1 MILNKTEIL
10 SLDRFYRANLINSI
24 VGIKQASLIGTVSN
38 KNISNLALFSSVVHL
53 GSNPQLVAMFSR
65 PNTGTPKQ
73 TLKNIIDSNAYTI
86 NHVNSKILHR
96 SHATSKKFGP
106 TESEFAQCN
115 LEEYYIDGFQAPF
128 VKECNISI
136 GVSYRRHFTIDENDV
151 VMIIGEIDKII
162 VDEQFISETG
172 EVLLS
177 NLDSVGVAGN
187 NSYYSL
193 QPLSSLDYVSSDN
206 NEMVSKLL
214 ELDKS

>member
-1 MILNKTEIL
+1 MIFNKIEILN
-10 SLDRFYRANLINSI
+10 LDRFYRANLINSI
-24 VGIKQASLIGTVSN
+24 VGIKQASLIGTVSD
-38 KNISNLALFSSVVHL
+38 KSISNLALFSSVVHL

-65 PNTGTPKQ
+65 PNTDTPKQ

-96 SHATSKKFGP
+96 SHATSKKFSP
-106 TESEFAQCN
+106 SESEFTQCN
-115 LEEYYIDGFQAPF
+115 LEECYIEDFQAPF
-128 VKECNISI
+128 VKECNIGV
-136 GVSYRRHFTIDENDV
+136 GVSYKRHFTIDENGV

-177 NLDSVGVAGN
+177 SLDSIGVAGN

-193 QPLSSLDYVSSDN
+193 KTLSSLEYVSSDD
-206 NEMVSKLL
+206 NEMLSKLL
-214 ELDKS
+214 ELDRI

>member
-1 MILNKTEIL
+1 MPFFV
-10 SLDRFYRANLINSI
+10 R
-24 VGIKQASLIGTVSN
+24 
-38 KNISNLALFSSVVHL
+38 ISNLALFSSVVHL

-65 PNTGTPKQ
+65 PNTDTPKQ

-96 SHATSKKFGP
+96 SHATSKKFSP
-106 TESEFAQCN
+106 SESEFTQCN
-115 LEEYYIDGFQAPF
+115 LEEGYIKDFPAPF
-128 VKECNISI
+128 VKECNIGV
-136 GVSYRRHFTIDENDV
+136 GVSYKRHFTIDENGV

-177 NLDSVGVAGN
+177 SLDSIGVAGN

-193 QPLSSLDYVSSDN
+193 KTLSSLEYVSSDD
-206 NEMVSKLL
+206 NEMLSKLL
-214 ELDKS
+214 ELDRI

>member
-1 MILNKTEIL
+1 MIFNKTEIL
-10 SLDRFYRANLINSI
+10 NLDRFYRANLINSI
-24 VGIKQASLIGTVSN
+24 VGIKQASLIGTVSD
-38 KNISNLALFSSVVHL
+38 KSISNLALFSSVVHL

-65 PNTGTPKQ
+65 PNTDTPKQ

-96 SHATSKKFGP
+96 SHATSKKFSP
-106 TESEFAQCN
+106 SESEFTQCN
-115 LEEYYIDGFQAPF
+115 LEECYIEDFQAPF
-128 VKECNISI
+128 VKECNIGV
-136 GVSYRRHFTIDENDV
+136 GVSYKRHFTIDENGV

-177 NLDSVGVAGN
+177 SLDSIGVAGN

-193 QPLSSLDYVSSDN
+193 KTLSSLEYVSSDD
-206 NEMVSKLL
+206 NEMLSKLL
-214 ELDKS
+214 ELDRI

>member
-1 MILNKTEIL
+1 MIFNKIEILN
-10 SLDRFYRANLINSI
+10 LDRFYRANLINSI
-24 VGIKQASLIGTVSN
+24 VGIKQASLIGTVSD
-38 KNISNLALFSSVVHL
+38 KSISNLALFSSVVHL

-65 PNTGTPKQ
+65 PNTDTPKQ

-96 SHATSKKFGP
+96 SHATSKKFSP
-106 TESEFAQCN
+106 SESEFTQCN
-115 LEEYYIDGFQAPF
+115 LEECYIEDFQAPF
-128 VKECNISI
+128 VKECNIGV
-136 GVSYRRHFTIDENDV
+136 GVSYRRHFTIDENGV

-177 NLDSVGVAGN
+177 SLDSIGVAGN

-193 QPLSSLDYVSSDN
+193 KTLSSLEYVSSDD
-206 NEMVSKLL
+206 NEMLSKLL
-214 ELDKS
+214 ELDRI

>member
-1 MILNKTEIL
+1 MIFNKTEIL
-10 SLDRFYRANLINSI
+10 NLDRFYRANLINSI
-24 VGIKQASLIGTVSN
+24 VGIKQASLIGTVSD
-38 KNISNLALFSSVVHL
+38 KSISNLALFSSVVHL

-65 PNTGTPKQ
+65 PNTDTPKQ

-96 SHATSKKFGP
+96 SHATSKKFSP
-106 TESEFAQCN
+106 SESEFTQCN
-115 LEEYYIDGFQAPF
+115 LEECYIEDFQAPF
-128 VKECNISI
+128 VKECNIGV
-136 GVSYRRHFTIDENDV
+136 GVSYKRHFTIDENGV

-177 NLDSVGVAGN
+177 SLDSIGVAGN

-193 QPLSSLDYVSSDN
+193 KTLSSLEYVSSDN
-206 NEMVSKLL
+206 NEMISKLL
-214 ELDKS
+214 ELDRI

>member
-1 MILNKTEIL
+1 MIFNKTEIL
-10 SLDRFYRANLINSI
+10 NLDRFYRANLINSI

-65 PNTGTPKQ
+65 PNTDTPKQ
-73 TLKNIIDSNAYTI
+73 TLKNIIDLNAYTI

-96 SHATSKKFGP
+96 SHATSKKFSP
-106 TESEFAQCN
+106 SESEFIHCN
-115 LEEYYIDGFQAPF
+115 LEEQYVGDFQAPF
-128 VKECNISI
+128 VKECSIGI
-136 GVSYRRHFTIDENDV
+136 GVSYRRHFTIEENGV

-172 EVLLS
+172 EVHLS
-177 NLDSVGVAGN
+177 SLDSIGVAGN

-193 QPLSSLDYVSSDN
+193 KLLSSLEYVSSDN

-214 ELDKS
+214 ELDRS